1 MIDEVI
7 DISYKNIL
15 PFLCTEIN
23 PLAFVLLIS
32 LGCITSFFDFQRSG
46 NTVSLSFCRLFQ
58 NSLIL
63 MTARS
68 FVCNTVV
75 LDATTVL
82 CCHFFGSKECA
93 AEEFFL
99 KCQSC

>member
-1 MIDEVI
+1 MIDEVV
-7 DISYKNIL
+7 DMSYKNIL

-23 PLAFVLLIS
+23 PLPFVLLIY

-58 NSLIL
+58 NSFIL

-68 FVCNTVV
+68 FVCNTVA
-75 LDATTVL
+75 LDASTVL
-82 CCHFFGSKECA
+82 CLQ
-93 AEEFFL
+93 FL
-99 KCQSC
+99 KHINLL